1 MRARALEFPPPMGRL
16 TLVLVVLI
24 SLAGKVLPA
33 AAQDALD
40 QGLAA
45 YRSADY
51 AKAAEIWRPLAEKG
65 DAAAQYRLGTLYAEG
80 KGVAQDDKEAFKWF
94 QRAAE
99 KGDASAQYNVGASY
113 AAGVGVA
120 KDETEAAKWFRR
132 AAEQGMPF
140 AQLNLGLL
148 YASGHGVAQSNVE
161 AMTWLQIALFSL
173 PPGAARSDVAR
184 AMEDVSGKMTDVE
197 REDARDHARGWK
209 PKPEAK

>member
-1 MRARALEFPPPMGRL
+1 MARLAL
-16 TLVLVVLI
+16 TLLVLMF
-24 SLAGKVLPA
+24 LAAKTLSA
-33 AAQDALD
+33 AAQDGLD

-65 DAAAQYRLGTLYAEG
+65 NAAAQYRLGTLYAEG

-99 KGDASAQYNVGASY
+99 KGDAGAQYNVGASY
-113 AAGVGVA
+113 AAGIGVA
-120 KDETEAAKWFRR
+120 KDEAEAAKWFHR
-132 AAEQGMPF
+132 AADQGMPF

-148 YASGHGVAQSNVE
+148 YASGHGVPQNNVE
-161 AMTWLQIALFSL
+161 AMTWLQIALFTL
-173 PPGAARSDVAR
+173 PPGGVRADVAR
-184 AMEDVSGKMTDVE
+184 AMEDVSGKMTDQE
-197 REDARDHARGWK
+197 REDARDHAKNWR